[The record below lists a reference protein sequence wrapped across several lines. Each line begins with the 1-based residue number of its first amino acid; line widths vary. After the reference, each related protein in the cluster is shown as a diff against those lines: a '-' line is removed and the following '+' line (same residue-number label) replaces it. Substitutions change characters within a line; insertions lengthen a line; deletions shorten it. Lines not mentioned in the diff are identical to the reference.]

1 MWNTLK
7 HSFIAGIAVL
17 STYSGSALAAAYDTQ
32 RLDRMPDFT
41 QTDPTL
47 GLPNGGRMYCAPVAA
62 ANALVWLSEDRGFSR
77 LLPVR
82 GLSTTEK
89 VASVARML
97 GSRDFMSTAP
107 KGGTSHKK
115 FLTGLERYIEK
126 ANYSATLRYRGRWPI
141 PERFVDR
148 QSAPN
153 IDWIRDQFDDGAAVW
168 LSIGFYQEGNLPGE
182 LKRIGGHFVTL
193 AGYGVD
199 ASGSADRDV
208 LILHDS
214 DDGGGT
220 EIQRHHL
227 GFKELRRGKFVD
239 YNDHPLGD
247 VDGHLFVSRGYP
259 LRSGLIAIIDSAISL
274 EL

>member
-1 MWNTLK
+1 MLK
-7 HSFIAGIAVL
+7 SLKLAAIAGIAVL
-17 STYSGSALAAAYDTQ
+17 SVQSGLANAAAYDTQ

-41 QTDPTL
+41 QTDPAL

-89 VASVARML
+89 VAAVARKL
-97 GSRDFMSTAP
+97 GDPDYMSTAP
-107 KGGTSHKK
+107 KGGTSHHR
-115 FLTGLERYIEK
+115 FLTGLERYIDQTSYR
-126 ANYSATLRYRGRWPI
+126 ARLRYRGRWEMPN
-141 PERFVDR
+141 RFVDDQR
-148 QSAPN
+148 APD

-168 LSIGFYQEGNLPGE
+168 LSIGFYEEGSMPGE

-193 AGYGVD
+193 AGYGID
-199 ASGSADRDV
+199 ADGSADRDV

-220 EIQRHHL
+220 QIQRRYL
-227 GFKELRRGKFVD
+227 GFDELRHGTFINRNGD
-239 YNDHPLGD
+239 ATNDA
-247 VDGHLFVSRGYP
+247 DGHLVVKSGYR
-259 LRSGLIAIIDSAISL
+259 LRSGIIAIIYTAISL